1 MKRVLLLLSIFF
13 ISIGTLTA
21 QEVRTIKG
29 RVLETGTQEP
39 LPGATIFIA
48 PDQHVAKDYQPQ
60 GVVSDYDGNYL
71 FTLPKSVRKVVVSFI
86 GYKSLMIE
94 LTEARS
100 VYNVELEE
108 DRAMLDEVV
117 VTGYQKIERRK
128 LTSAVKTLDSKDL
141 AQVGVPSVDQMLAGQ
156 VAGVVVTPVS
166 GAPGASSQVRIRGT
180 VSLSG
185 SSEPLWVLDGI
196 PLDGD
201 QVPDDFTSQSSLDEL
216 RNTSIAG
223 LNPADIENI
232 TILKDAA
239 ATAIYGARA
248 ANGVIVI
255 TSKRGREGK
264 MQVQFSADMF
274 YTARPNADRLDLLSA
289 SEKVDLELSLLRNP
303 LHSYRSAQGDVAR
316 IIERARL
323 TDAYKRKGLD
333 ALTPEVAQRISAL
346 RTQGSDWFGEI
357 YEPTFNQQYTLSLS
371 GGSDRTHYYVSGGY
385 YAESGTT
392 KGTSFKR
399 YNLTSNT
406 DFKITDRFTT
416 RLSIFANQN
425 DRATYLTNGENT
437 NAQYYSRNV
446 NPYRDVLDADGR
458 YVYDPDVLN
467 SDDQPIPFN
476 YREEQENTKYALKGQ
491 SLKTVLELEYS
502 PLNWLRATTQL
513 GLQFENNSTER
524 FANKESY
531 YTRQYAA
538 SNVYS
543 KGGKRVTFLPEG
555 GIIQNWNDRFFQYNW
570 RTQVFMNHNFND
582 THDVD
587 FMAGVELRRN
597 DFTNIHTKGFGFNE
611 NSHTTKPL
619 VFPEG
624 YRDTDKPALRQ
635 YQKQFIENAFVSF
648 FSTASYTYKE
658 RYTVFGS
665 LRLDGSNLFGVNP
678 KYRYLPLWSI
688 SGAWNAS
695 REEFMRDVT
704 WVSNLRVR
712 ASYGLQG
719 NIDKNT
725 SPFVKGE
732 WNTTSFFP
740 GISEPTVSVT
750 TPPNQYLR
758 WEKTGNVN
766 AGIDLGLWDRLNI
779 SFDYYYRNSDDLI
792 SLKSIPL
799 ENGFNFVNLNWGRVE
814 NRGWE
819 LSINSTNISTKDW
832 TWTTGLNISKNRS
845 KVLEYNVADNS
856 YTPSLKGYPV
866 NAAFAI
872 PTAGI
877 DPETGLMTFRG
888 ENGQR
893 VGYIDFYKLST
904 GIWGDVISGYTP
916 EQMRNLFKYI
926 GDRDPDLTG
935 GLNTKLRYKDFDFS
949 VFANFVINRLAQRQ
963 PSYKP
968 THVNPGVNYTR
979 EILSAWS
986 HENPSGTLPKVLNG
1000 NMSGDTEE
1008 ALASRWISSYD
1019 PSGSFFSY
1027 DIWFKKMS
1035 YLRIN
1040 SIRLGYTL
1048 TPEVLKSKSIN
1059 RVRFNLECKNPFVI
1073 STDYSGFFDP
1083 EGYGNIYVQPIAK
1096 TVSLGVQITL

>member
-1 MKRVLLLLSIFF
+1 MKRILYIVSILLSSLIA
-13 ISIGTLTA
+13 INA

-29 RVLETGTQEP
+29 KVTEADTNIP
-39 LPGATIFIA
+39 LPGATVFIA
-48 PDQHVAKDYQPQ
+48 EGQGVDDYQPQ
-60 GVVSDYDGNYL
+60 GTITDYDGNYL
-71 FTLPKSVRKVVVSFI
+71 LTIPKNVKKVIVSYLGFQPHTI
-86 GYKSLMIE
+86 NLIDGQ
-94 LTEARS
+94 S
-100 VYNVELEE
+100 VYDVSMEE
-108 DRAMLDEVV
+108 DRAVLDEVV

-128 LTSAVKTLDSKDL
+128 LTSAVKTLDSKEL
-141 AQVGVPSVDQMLAGQ
+141 AQVGVPSVDQMLSGQ
-156 VAGVVVTPVS
+156 VAGVVVTPLS

-201 QVPDDFTSQSSLDEL
+201 QIPSDFNSQSSLDEL

-255 TSKRGREGK
+255 TSKRGKEGK
-264 MQVQFSADMF
+264 MRVQFSADMF
-274 YTARPNADRLDLLSA
+274 YTARPNPDKLNLLNP
-289 SEKVDLELSLLRNP
+289 SEKVDLELGLLKNP
-303 LHSYRSAQGDVAR
+303 LHTYRSNQGEVAR
-316 IIERARL
+316 IIERHGL
-323 TDAYKRKGLD
+323 TDSYKENGIN
-333 ALTPEVAQRISAL
+333 ALTPETLQEIDAL
-346 RTQGSDWFGEI
+346 RNKGTNWFREI

-371 GGSDRTHYYVSGGY
+371 GGSEKTHYYVSGGY
-385 YAESGTT
+385 YSEDGTT

-406 DFKITDRFTT
+406 DFKISDKVTSS
-416 RLSIFANQN
+416 LSIFANQN
-425 DRATYLTNGENT
+425 NRSTYLTNGENS

-446 NPYRDVLDADGR
+446 NPYLEVVDANGNFI
-458 YVYDPDVLN
+458 YDPDVLN

-476 YREEQENTKYALKGQ
+476 YREEQENTKYTLQGQ
-491 SLKTVLELEYS
+491 SLKAVLELAYR
-502 PLNWLRATTQL
+502 PLDWLKATTQL

-524 FANKESY
+524 FADKESY

-538 SNVYS
+538 SNRYN
-543 KGGKRVTFLPEG
+543 KDGKTATILPDG

-570 RTQVFMNHNFND
+570 RTQVFMNHNFNND
-582 THDVD
+582 HDVD

-597 DFTNIHTKGFGFNE
+597 EYDNIHTKGFGFDP
-611 NSHTTKPL
+611 NSNTTKPL

-624 YRDTDKPALRQ
+624 FRDTDKPSLRQ
-635 YQKQFIENAFVSF
+635 YHKQTVENAFVSF

-658 RYTVFGS
+658 RYTIFGS
-665 LRLDGSNLFGVNP
+665 LRLDGSNLFGVDP

-688 SGAWNAS
+688 SGAWNAG
-695 REEFMRDVT
+695 REEFLQDVS
-704 WVSNLRVR
+704 WLSNLRVR
-712 ASYGLQG
+712 GSYGLQG

-740 GISEPTVSVT
+740 GISEQIVSVT
-750 TPPNQYLR
+750 SPPNQYLR
-758 WEKTGNVN
+758 WEKTSNIN
-766 AGIDLGLWDRLNI
+766 AGIDIGLWNRLDI

-799 ENGFNFVNLNWGRVE
+799 ENGFNFVNLNWGQVE

-819 LSINSTNISTKDW
+819 LSLNSTNISTKDW
-832 TWTTGLNISKNRS
+832 TWTTGLNFSKNRS
-845 KVLEYNVADNS
+845 KVLKYNVADNS
-856 YTPSLKGYPV
+856 YTPSLEGYPV
-866 NAAFAI
+866 NAVFAI

-877 DPETGLMTFRG
+877 DPETGLMRFRG
-888 ENGQR
+888 KEDEIL
-893 VGYIDFYKLST
+893 GYKEFYNLSS

-916 EQMRNLFKYI
+916 EEMRQLFKYI
-926 GDRDPDLTG
+926 GDRDPKLTG
-935 GLNTKLRYKDFDFS
+935 GINSKLRFKNFDFS
-949 VFANFVINRLAQRQ
+949 IYANFVIDRIAQKQ
-963 PSYKP
+963 PPYKP
-968 THVNPGVNYTR
+968 THINPGVNYTR
-979 EILSAWS
+979 DILSMWTPA
-986 HENPSGTLPKVLNG
+986 NKAGTLPKLLNG
-1000 NMSGDTEE
+1000 KISGEDPE
-1008 ALASRWISSYD
+1008 ALASAWISSYD
-1019 PSGSFFSY
+1019 PSSSFNSY
-1027 DIWFKKMS
+1027 DIWYKKMS
-1035 YLRIN
+1035 YIRVN

-1048 TPEVLKSKSIN
+1048 TPEMLNSHTIN
-1059 RVRFNLECKNPFVI
+1059 AVRFSLEFKNPFVF

-1096 TVSLGVQITL
+1096 TISLGIQVTL